1 MAWIVELDTD
11 FPACITYEKENL
23 TQIEEGHGV
32 HNLSGMHY
40 VLKKVEIFIADGS
53 IDITDKLTPS
63 MQDLIYKHINNSEND
78 V

>member
-11 FPACITYEKENL
+11 MPACLTYEKETH
-23 TQIEEGHGV
+23 TQIEEGHAV
-32 HNLSGMHY
+32 HNLSGMY
-40 VLKKVEIFIADGS
+40 CVLKKVEIFIADGS

-63 MQDLIYKHINNSEND
+63 MQDLIFKQINNFEND

>member
-11 FPACITYEKENL
+11 MPVCITYEKDSVS
-23 TQIEEGHGV
+23 QIEEGHGK
-32 HNLSGMHY
+32 HNLSGIY
-40 VLKKVEIFIADGS
+40 YTLKKVEIFIADSS